1 MKYVYM
7 YIYHGCR
14 EFQTLL
20 FSILFVDLPKWK
32 HFEIIQNMTLS
43 TDNATTVSTTNAI
56 PPKSK
61 KTATECT
68 TLQHNPCGSEFSRKS
83 THMYHTCDT
92 RYMTDNSTWL
102 TIKSQKIVR
111 FQFVPR
117 IVSHAIPPKSIEVRV
132 TDPNTWGRETA
143 RKDKRERTR
152 QRERYLRDP
161 SNRMT
166 NISRYK
172 LKSDY
177 FLWFNS
183 NVYREIP
190 RISVSRFGAFRGCE
204 VSVES
209 AILWCPAKRGKKIRF
224 PGILRNKFKW
234 KLVSNLNL
242 YRRACDFLFVE
253 YLGGVFSVETATPKW
268 TSLKDHEEWHCTMG
282 WLQLVGSIKL

>member
-1 MKYVYM
+1 MKYLYM

-56 PPKSK
+56 P
-61 KTATECT
+61 
-68 TLQHNPCGSEFSRKS
+68 
-83 THMYHTCDT
+83 
-92 RYMTDNSTWL
+92 
-102 TIKSQKIVR
+102 I
-111 FQFVPR
+111 
-117 IVSHAIPPKSIEVRV
+117 AIPPKSIEVRV

-183 NVYREIP
+183 NVYRETP

-253 YLGGVFSVETATPKW
+253 YLGGVFSVETATPKR